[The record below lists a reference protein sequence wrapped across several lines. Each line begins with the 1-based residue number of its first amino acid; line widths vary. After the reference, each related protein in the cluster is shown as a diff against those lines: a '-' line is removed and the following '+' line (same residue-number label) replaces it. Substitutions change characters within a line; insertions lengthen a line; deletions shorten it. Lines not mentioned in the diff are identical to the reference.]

1 MALQVSLSSKIFLIY
16 SALVGRFLLVD
27 AGRHTAISAEGPC
40 DTFCRSRQDKCEFYP
55 PIDFLGD
62 DVAELFCSSCQVSG
76 ATCQG
81 QTPCSALCKPVRGSC
96 MYWPPKAV
104 DQQLPTAEDAFC
116 QSCPNCAGIPLAK
129 TIQDDL
135 RETPEEEMP
144 QPEDKKPQP
153 EDKKPQPVV
162 MPTIPTT
169 TTMPEDEKPQP
180 VNVLSKEYCQN
191 RKTLCASVNM
201 DFCGKSQCSKS
212 AELSAKCTQT
222 SRCCSVYSRKKRAWC
237 GIRNKFPKGSATTT
251 TMPEDKK
258 PQPVV
263 MPMIPTTTAMPED
276 KKPRPIN
283 VLSREYCQNRK
294 TLCASVNM
302 DFCGKS
308 QCSKS
313 AELSAKCT
321 QTSRCCSVYS
331 RKKRAWCGI
340 RNKFPKGPTTQEKK
354 KNLMTMS
361 MCVAT
366 SFTEGG
372 SCGPNVL
379 GSGSGCNH
387 ADCKT
392 ICSTQA
398 HATNVNG
405 SWRCVG
411 SCDGEGMTSRGE
423 WCILR

>member
-237 GIRNKFPKGSATTT
+237 GIRNKFPKG
-251 TMPEDKK
+251 
-258 PQPVV
+258 
-263 MPMIPTTTAMPED
+263 
-276 KKPRPIN
+276 
-283 VLSREYCQNRK
+283 
-294 TLCASVNM
+294 
-302 DFCGKS
+302 
-308 QCSKS
+308 
-313 AELSAKCT
+313 
-321 QTSRCCSVYS
+321 
-331 RKKRAWCGI
+331 
-340 RNKFPKGPTTQEKK
+340 PTTQEKK